1 MDFFGIGPLELLLI
15 LVILIVVVGPEK
27 VPDVARRLGRAVRA
41 FRGATTQITQE
52 IDKELRSIKE
62 DVNISEE
69 LRSIKKDVNISEELR
84 SIKEDVK
91 IDISLDGDEKKLGN
105 ESHGA
110 GEKGQD

>member
-15 LVILIVVVGPEK
+15 LIILIVVVGPEK

-62 DVNISEE
+62 DVKIDISE
-69 LRSIKKDVNISEELR
+69 DLR

-91 IDISLDGDEKKLGN
+91 IDISLDGDEKKAGN
-105 ESHGA
+105 ESPGA